1 MSFLKNKAKTLED
14 IWNNAQYIIKD
25 TVEISAEDKKLIDDL
40 SKTIIKEFVVKYE
53 KLSTLSKDTLE
64 TVIKFLIDKHNKNV

>member
-25 TVEISAEDKKLIDDL
+25 KIEINADDKKLIDDL
-40 SKTIIKEFVVKYE
+40 SKK
-53 KLSTLSKDTLE
+53 
-64 TVIKFLIDKHNKNV
+64 